1 MKKLLIKLIIFT
13 MILFIFT
20 GCYTLSKIYSYN
32 GGPVDNPKNYY
43 EYRDYIYVYTFVM
56 KQSDEN
62 SPVKI
67 IKLVP
72 ENKKI
77 KFKNINILNDKI
89 KIIYNKKIYYADV
102 SRDRTAIFLSD
113 LNIMGDFII
122 EIGEVKTDNKKIIK
136 IPPLKLKQYVKVTK
150 YNPIADGL
158 NIDTSQDIY
167 YGPAEGYKGR

>member
-13 MILFIFT
+13 MILFTFT

-72 ENKKI
+72 ENTKI

-102 SRDRTAIFLSD
+102 SRDSTAIFLSD

-122 EIGEVKTDNKKIIK
+122 EIGEVKIDNKKIIK

-150 YNPIADGL
+150 YNPIADVL

-167 YGPAEGYKGR
+167 YGPVEGYKGR

>member
-1 MKKLLIKLIIFT
+1 MKKLLIKIIIFT

-32 GGPVDNPKNYY
+32 GGPVDKPKNYY
-43 EYRDYIYVYTFVM
+43 EYRDYIYIYTFVM

-62 SPVKI
+62 SPVRI

-72 ENKKI
+72 KNKKI

-102 SRDRTAIFLSD
+102 SRDKTAIFLSG
-113 LNIMGDFII
+113 LNIIGDFII
-122 EIGEVKTDNKKIIK
+122 EIGEVKIDNKKIIK
-136 IPPLKLKQYVKVTK
+136 VPPLKLKQYVKVTK

-167 YGPAEGYKGR
+167 YGPVEGYKGR

>member
-1 MKKLLIKLIIFT
+1 MKKLLIKLIISI

-32 GGPVDNPKNYY
+32 GGPVDKPKNYY
-43 EYRDYIYVYTFVM
+43 EYRDYIYIYTFVM

-62 SPVKI
+62 SPVRI

-72 ENKKI
+72 KNKKI

-102 SRDRTAIFLSD
+102 SRDKTAIFLSG
-113 LNIMGDFII
+113 LNIIGDFII
-122 EIGEVKTDNKKIIK
+122 EIGEVKIDNKKIIK
-136 IPPLKLKQYVKVTK
+136 VPPLKLKQYVKVTK

-167 YGPAEGYKGR
+167 YGPVEGYKGR

>member
-1 MKKLLIKLIIFT
+1 MKKLLIKLITSI

-32 GGPVDNPKNYY
+32 GGPVDKPKNYY
-43 EYRDYIYVYTFVM
+43 EYRDYIYIYTFVM

-62 SPVKI
+62 SPVRI

-72 ENKKI
+72 KNKKI

-102 SRDRTAIFLSD
+102 SRDKTAIFLSG
-113 LNIMGDFII
+113 LNIIGDFII
-122 EIGEVKTDNKKIIK
+122 EIGEVKIDNKKIIK
-136 IPPLKLKQYVKVTK
+136 VPPLKLKQYVKVTK

-167 YGPAEGYKGR
+167 YGPVEGYKGR

>member
-1 MKKLLIKLIIFT
+1 MKKLLIKLITFI

-32 GGPVDNPKNYY
+32 GGPVDKPKNYY
-43 EYRDYIYVYTFVM
+43 EYRDYIYIYTFVM

-62 SPVKI
+62 SPVRI

-72 ENKKI
+72 KNKKI

-102 SRDRTAIFLSD
+102 SRDKTAIFLSG
-113 LNIMGDFII
+113 LNIIGDFII
-122 EIGEVKTDNKKIIK
+122 EIGEVKIDNKKIIK
-136 IPPLKLKQYVKVTK
+136 VPPLKLKQYVKVTK

-167 YGPAEGYKGR
+167 YGPVEGYKGR